1 MSTIAPV
8 DIEQFAREYDGAWQ
22 AKDVEGIVARHA
34 EDGTY
39 QLHIAGAPEFTGRE
53 ALRAAFTVSLENW
66 SEISFQFQQA
76 LYGDRFYVWQSKLR
90 GVLARPLA
98 LGALTIEANGARLEF
113 IGCDVIT
120 LDAAGLI
127 KSKETYFDIL
137 AMANQASAGH
147 PAA

>member
-1 MSTIAPV
+1 MSTNAPV
-8 DIEQFAREYDGAWQ
+8 DVEHFAREYDGAWQ
-22 AKDVEGIVARHA
+22 ERDIDGIVARHA
-34 EDGTY
+34 KDGTY
-39 QLHIAGAPEFTGRE
+39 RLHVAGAPEFTGRE
-53 ALRAAFTVSLENW
+53 ALRAAFTASLESW
-66 SEISFQFQQA
+66 SEISFEFQQA

-90 GVLARPLA
+90 GVLGRPLA
-98 LGALTIEANGARLEF
+98 LGALTIEANGTGLEF